1 MIYLGLKSYWWNFL
15 VSCGNTCSKNHTF
28 IYIEKLL
35 FGLAYN
41 ILSYK
46 NITQLFQMQKNI
58 LWLLYSYFVQPQK
71 SYSLLFTQTS
81 LRELDELLL
90 AYAPQPSF
98 DDMAWYSLAYVRV
111 YEANKTNTEFFRVS
125 KDIFNWIWKHG
136 WDESGMLLTYS
147 FWRTLAIHHSD
158 VS

>member
-1 MIYLGLKSYWWNFL
+1 M
-15 VSCGNTCSKNHTF
+15 
-28 IYIEKLL
+28 
-35 FGLAYN
+35 
-41 ILSYK
+41 
-46 NITQLFQMQKNI
+46 
-58 LWLLYSYFVQPQK
+58 
-71 SYSLLFTQTS
+71 LFTQTS

-147 FWRTLAIHHSD
+147 FWYSLAIHHSD